1 VTYTRVGYTGG
12 TKSFPT
18 YHSLGDHTEACQ
30 VVFDPSKIS
39 FEQLLDKFWKD
50 HNPTRKSKR
59 QYMSGIWYTDDQQ
72 KEKIMKSK
80 VELEKKMGK
89 TIVTE
94 IAPLGDFYLAEEYH
108 QKYLDRSLR

>member
-1 VTYTRVGYTGG
+1 
-12 TKSFPT
+12 
-18 YHSLGDHTEACQ
+18 
-30 VVFDPSKIS
+30 
-39 FEQLLDKFWKD
+39 
-50 HNPTRKSKR
+50 
-59 QYMSGIWYTDDQQ
+59 MSGIWYTDDQQ

-108 QKYLDRSLR
+108 QKYLDRSLRQNVVVPNGRPSYVVCVDVFNGTPAIYNHEAELVTLVEGPKQLKLYEYPEQFIFVNY

>member
-1 VTYTRVGYTGG
+1 
-12 TKSFPT
+12 
-18 YHSLGDHTEACQ
+18 
-30 VVFDPSKIS
+30 
-39 FEQLLDKFWKD
+39 
-50 HNPTRKSKR
+50 
-59 QYMSGIWYTDDQQ
+59 MSGIWYTDDQQ